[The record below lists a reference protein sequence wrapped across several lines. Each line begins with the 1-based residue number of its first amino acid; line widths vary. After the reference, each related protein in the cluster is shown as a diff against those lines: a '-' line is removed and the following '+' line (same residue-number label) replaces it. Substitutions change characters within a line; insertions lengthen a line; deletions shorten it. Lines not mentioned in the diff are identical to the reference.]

1 MCLRRCATERLEA
14 ARVHVGIDGTRVH
27 AELDTARRRGFL
39 DEDTWRDL
47 TVMLDKAA
55 VSERVDLGAVAREIS
70 AVADR
75 CAQGRALGLVEF
87 NEEYEIKRHIPGVAE
102 RLDEIDRLIALDDL
116 ATSAGPHRS
125 GRSWGCAAN
134 RRGDVSVA
142 SRVLPSRSQR
152 PRWWSQPGASLDSD
166 CGWHDGRCG
175 LPGSFGRRAHR
186 RRARPAGVVRRCEQG
201 AGLFLGGHTPA
212 LRILG
217 IDAESSRNA
226 PLPSAADRRWVDLV
240 GVRRT
245 GKALVPAFGSAT
257 RDELRLLLCW
267 NSPEVTTLLG
277 WIAQDASEK
286 PVAVLYFAT
295 LSPERRITLATALR
309 ERRERPVVVIDD
321 AAILYLAAYGASSF
335 DSAMRLVLPFSAV
348 NPYEPFAAGDVP
360 LEMFYGRSVERSSIM
375 DQRGT
380 SLIYGGRQLGK
391 SALLRSAAGRFEQ
404 TNGYKALYV
413 TLQRAPSPLLN
424 VQKLCGMSSKRL
436 WTTPISR
443 LSAFPRRIPRR

>member
-1 MCLRRCATERLEA
+1 MRSSSFWRGAGHNRARVALDNPSEARVLETLRDERLEA
-14 ARVHVGIDGTRVH
+14 ARVHVGIDATRVR

-116 ATSAGPHRS
+116 ATARDLIARAEVGDAPPTVEETSRSLAEFFPAVPNALAGGLNQGQVSTVTAGGTTAGVDFLGLSAGERTVAERGLQAWYDVANKARVS
-125 GRSWGCAAN
+125 SWGVPLA
-134 RRGDVSVA
+134 
-142 SRVLPSRSQR
+142 
-152 PRWWSQPGASLDSD
+152 
-166 CGWHDGRCG
+166 
-175 LPGSFGRRAHR
+175 
-186 RRARPAGVVRRCEQG
+186 
-201 AGLFLGGHTPA
+201 PA

-286 PVAVLYFAT
+286 PV
-295 LSPERRITLATALR
+295 
-309 ERRERPVVVIDD
+309 
-321 AAILYLAAYGASSF
+321 
-335 DSAMRLVLPFSAV
+335 
-348 NPYEPFAAGDVP
+348 
-360 LEMFYGRSVERSSIM
+360 
-375 DQRGT
+375 RG
-380 SLIYGGRQLGK
+380 
-391 SALLRSAAGRFEQ
+391 ALLRYPQPRAANHAG
-404 TNGYKALYV
+404 NGAPGAP
-413 TLQRAPSPLLN
+413 RATRGCDRRCCHPLPCSVRCQQL
-424 VQKLCGMSSKRL
+424 RL
-436 WTTPISR
+436 RHAPGPAVFGSEP
-443 LSAFPRRIPRR
+443 L